1 MSNGFCPMIYD
12 HFFAAALDRLR
23 EEQRYRVFA
32 DLERI
37 AGRFPHG
44 IPRRAHARS

>member
-1 MSNGFCPMIYD
+1 MTYD
-12 HFFAAALDRLR
+12 HFFSAAVARLH

-37 AGRFPHG
+37 AGRFPTRPG
-44 IPRRAHARS
+44 GPRTACARS